1 MIAIVF
7 FSLRFLFEA
16 MNFPR
21 GNEIW
26 RSAWA
31 GGIALVV
38 GLLTGHLLRNRSEM
52 ERMIT
57 AIALVVAGI
66 LANVFLP

>member
-16 MNFPR
+16 MNVPR

-26 RSAWA
+26 RNAWA
-31 GGIALVV
+31 GGIALVI
-38 GLLTGHLLRNRSEM
+38 GLLAGYLLRERSEM
-52 ERMIT
+52 ERLLT